1 MRQRGGD
8 ANEREEPIASTTR
21 AERKRVTRAPSRI
34 RCVPVDRATFR
45 ELAAAFP
52 SGVTIVTTSDARGTP
67 GGLTWAPPVR

>member
-1 MRQRGGD
+1 
-8 ANEREEPIASTTR
+8 
-21 AERKRVTRAPSRI
+21 
-34 RCVPVDRATFR
+34 VPVDRATFR